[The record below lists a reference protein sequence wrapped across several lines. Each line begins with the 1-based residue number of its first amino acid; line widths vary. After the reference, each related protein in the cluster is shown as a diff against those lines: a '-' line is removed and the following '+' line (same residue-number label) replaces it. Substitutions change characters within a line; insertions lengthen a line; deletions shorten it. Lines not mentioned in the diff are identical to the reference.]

1 MPIICRSVYDRKIMQ
16 DLQQEEIFSDQIF
29 DDRTNFAHI
38 PNSLDR
44 IFLINAVAVGALPP
58 QKTAH
63 DQLTFTATEIILATE
78 WLDQEQ
84 CQAWVDLR
92 NQAEFAALI
101 SCEMIVS

>member
-1 MPIICRSVYDRKIMQ
+1 MPITCRSVFDRKIMQ
-16 DLQQEEIFSDQIF
+16 DLQQEEIFTDQIF

-38 PNSLDR
+38 PNPSQR
-44 IFLINAVAVGALPP
+44 EFLINAVSAGAFPA
-58 QKTAH
+58 QKTAN
-63 DQLTFTATEIILATE
+63 DQLTISDTEIILVTE

-101 SCEMIVS
+101 NCEMIVS